1 MAQLAVPFRVF
12 LVARTV
18 RRVPQLSTAIT
29 ILVSALILPLLGVLI
44 IGSLRPAKALPF
56 DDVGLTLANYI
67 EVLSDPFAHRL
78 FVNTLLY
85 AGASLSVS
93 LSITIAIVWLVERT
107 TIPFKG
113 FIHVSMFVPLIMPG
127 ALTAFG
133 WVLLLSPRQGFINVA
148 LRDLLGFDGR
158 TGPLDIYTFA
168 GMVFLTG
175 TGIVPSMFIML
186 SAAFRNMDSQLE
198 EAGRASGA
206 SPAAVTRQVTL
217 PILLPSITGA
227 AIYYTILLIELFEI
241 PLVIG
246 FNADFLVISTYIY
259 RQVFSESGV
268 PGYGTAATFGSLA
281 LVLGIALAY
290 LYARLTRATYKFVV
304 VTGRRTTPHLIR
316 LGAVGKIMGLVFIG
330 CFLMVTSIMPV
341 IALLWT
347 SLFATW
353 TFPSVAALEHVSL
366 DVYRTVLLDPRW
378 TRAIRST
385 VILVLAASTGT
396 VLLATLISWVV
407 VRDKGRW
414 VRWLDMIAFLP
425 RTIPGIVI
433 ALAIFLTFLRTP
445 LYGTIAILVLAHI
458 INYMPFAVRSIHAT
472 LLQLDP
478 ELEEAARTSGA
489 GTLATFSLIVLP
501 LLRPALLNSWLWVAA
516 HSVRDF
522 TYPLMLATTGN
533 IVVSQL
539 LWQVWERGFL
549 ERASAMAVMLILS
562 LIILALPARYMSTRN
577 EVS

>member
-1 MAQLAVPFRVF
+1 
-12 LVARTV
+12 
-18 RRVPQLSTAIT
+18 
-29 ILVSALILPLLGVLI
+29 
-44 IGSLRPAKALPF
+44 
-56 DDVGLTLANYI
+56 
-67 EVLSDPFAHRL
+67 
-78 FVNTLLY
+78 
-85 AGASLSVS
+85 
-93 LSITIAIVWLVERT
+93 
-107 TIPFKG
+107 
-113 FIHVSMFVPLIMPG
+113 
-127 ALTAFG
+127 
-133 WVLLLSPRQGFINVA
+133 
-148 LRDLLGFDGR
+148 
-158 TGPLDIYTFA
+158 
-168 GMVFLTG
+168 
-175 TGIVPSMFIML
+175 
-186 SAAFRNMDSQLE
+186 
-198 EAGRASGA
+198 
-206 SPAAVTRQVTL
+206 
-217 PILLPSITGA
+217 
-227 AIYYTILLIELFEI
+227 
-241 PLVIG
+241 
-246 FNADFLVISTYIY
+246 
-259 RQVFSESGV
+259 
-268 PGYGTAATFGSLA
+268 
-281 LVLGIALAY
+281 
-290 LYARLTRATYKFVV
+290 
-304 VTGRRTTPHLIR
+304 
-316 LGAVGKIMGLVFIG
+316 
-330 CFLMVTSIMPV
+330 
-341 IALLWT
+341 
-347 SLFATW
+347 
-353 TFPSVAALEHVSL
+353 
-366 DVYRTVLLDPRW
+366 
-378 TRAIRST
+378 